1 MTETADNRYKDADG
15 TLTNPECNNSVVRS
29 CSPNEV
35 RWFPVGWDSNVIMC
49 EACAEHY
56 DYDWGKGYI
65 DIDGSKGPRADNKTA

>member
-1 MTETADNRYKDADG
+1 MTETKDNRYKDADG
-15 TLTNPECNNSVVRS
+15 TLTNPECGNSVGRP

-35 RWFPVGWDSNVIMC
+35 RWFPTGWDSNDIMC
-49 EACAEHY
+49 EACAKHH